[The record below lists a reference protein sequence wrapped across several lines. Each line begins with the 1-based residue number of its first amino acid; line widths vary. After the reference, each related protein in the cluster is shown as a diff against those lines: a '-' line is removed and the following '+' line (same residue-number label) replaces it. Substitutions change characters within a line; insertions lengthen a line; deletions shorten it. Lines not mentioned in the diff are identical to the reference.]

1 MYICHIYI
9 YMYILRL
16 SIYLS
21 IYLRSMNI
29 IYMTY
34 YLRVYVSTHRVLV
47 TNLDSLLNIFELF
60 LAGLDGLENMRHRDQ
75 QPRGFSWDWRWKVP
89 FSEAQSGVWILC
101 QKFNFSSGIWR

>member
-1 MYICHIYI
+1 MY
-9 YMYILRL
+9 
-16 SIYLS
+16 
-21 IYLRSMNI
+21 I